1 MESRFAMAGMA
12 VVLAIVLATAGPNTG
27 ARAQDIAMPCDAFI
41 RNADGSW
48 TAMRDVPVSGMG
60 RKLVLR
66 QGSELRPGAAILS
79 VDFATLL
86 EQQCPAVSVAL
97 PEPAQASAEPAPKVE
112 LSRYADAKGNI
123 DFQKLTCGQL
133 ADTPPQDADVLGAL
147 YIGWHNGL
155 AKKNAINVM
164 RIRDVI
170 RDLVVHCRANKDQ
183 RVAQAVD
190 VIRNRYAR

>member
-1 MESRFAMAGMA
+1 
-12 VVLAIVLATAGPNTG
+12 
-27 ARAQDIAMPCDAFI
+27 
-41 RNADGSW
+41 
-48 TAMRDVPVSGMG
+48 MG

-86 EQQCPAVSVAL
+86 EQQCPSVSVAV
-97 PEPAQASAEPAPKVE
+97 PEPALGPPESAPKVE

-133 ADTPPQDADVLGAL
+133 ANTPSQDADVLGAL

-164 RIRDVI
+164 RIKDVI

-183 RVAQAVD
+183 RLAQAMD
-190 VIRNRYAR
+190 VIRNRQAR

>member
-1 MESRFAMAGMA
+1 MVLRFAIGAM
-12 VVLAIVLATAGPNTG
+12 AIVMVTAGTG

-79 VDFATLL
+79 VDFAALL
-86 EQQCPAVSVAL
+86 EEQCPALSVAV
-97 PEPAQASAEPAPKVE
+97 PDPAPAPPEPAPKAE
-112 LSRYADAKGNI
+112 LSRSADPKGNI
-123 DFQKLTCGQL
+123 DFQKLTCAQL
-133 ADTPPQDADVLGAL
+133 ANTPPQDIDVLGAL

-155 AKKNAINVM
+155 AKKNAVNV
-164 RIRDVI
+164 IGIKDVI
-170 RDLVVHCRANKDQ
+170 RDLVVHCRANKNQ

-190 VIRNRYAR
+190 VIRNRQAR